1 MPHSDEDQ
9 VLDRLLGDLEEAVM
23 RLMWAREKATVRQIH
38 VLLQESGRQLAY
50 TTVMTV
56 MSRLA
61 MKGLLARDLI
71 GKTHTYRATTS
82 REGFLRAASARQVE
96 ALVEDFGDIAVA
108 QFLAEVTR
116 LSPERRRQLEQL
128 VADESDQPDN

>member
-1 MPHSDEDQ
+1 MPDSDEDR
-9 VLDRLLGDLEEAVM
+9 VLNRLLGNLEEAVM

-38 VLLQESGRQLAY
+38 VLLQEGGRPLAY

-61 MKGLLARDLI
+61 MKGLLARELV
-71 GKTHTYRATTS
+71 GKTHIYRVTTS
-82 REGFLRAASARQVE
+82 REGFLRAASAQYVQ
-96 ALVEDFGDIAVA
+96 ALVEDFGDLAVA

-116 LSPERRRQLEQL
+116 LSPERRRQLEWL
-128 VADESDQPDN
+128 IADESGQPNN